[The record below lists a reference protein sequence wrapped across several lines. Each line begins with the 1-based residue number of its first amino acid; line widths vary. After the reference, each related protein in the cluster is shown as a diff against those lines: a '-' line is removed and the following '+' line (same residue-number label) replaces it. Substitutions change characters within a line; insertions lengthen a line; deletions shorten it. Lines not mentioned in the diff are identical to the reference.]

1 MIDFRYHLVSIV
13 AVFLA
18 LAIGIVIGSTSVLK
32 GATLSV
38 LERTSSAEKAKIDS
52 LLNQNALLKQ
62 QHNADQAFAGAS
74 ESLLLRDLL
83 AGQHAVLVL
92 APGAPGPVTSGVT
105 TALTLAGATVTG
117 QVQLQQPLLATGSQ
131 AALDTL
137 NRQLTPAGVTL
148 RAGTPEAQAGQLI
161 ASALLTRSPLGQPPA
176 GFTSSASRAILSGYA
191 AGGFLSVS
199 QPVTGRATL
208 AVVMIPASPP
218 SANDAN
224 AANQTLVTLTEQ
236 LNAAA
241 DGTVMAGQA
250 SGSGPGSAIDLLR
263 ASGQPAHLSSVDNAD
278 ATSGQI
284 VVAQALYEALASGK
298 SGSYGS
304 LPNAGS
310 AGPSPAPT
318 PAVLPSSAAT
328 RSVTRPGATGRLG
341 VTASATASAR

>member
-1 MIDFRYHLVSIV
+1 VIDFRYHLVSIV

-38 LERTSSAEKAKIDS
+38 LERTSSAERAKIDS

-62 QHNADQAFAGAS
+62 QRSADQAFAAAS

-83 AGQHAVLVL
+83 AGQHVVLVL
-92 APGAPGPVTSGVT
+92 APGAPGGATSGVT
-105 TALTLAGATVTG
+105 AALTMAGATVTG
-117 QVQLQQPLLATGSQ
+117 QVQLQQPLLATSSQ

-148 RAGTPEAQAGQLI
+148 RPGTPQAQAGQLI
-161 ASALLTRSPLGQPPA
+161 ASALLTRGALGQPPA
-176 GFTSSASRAILSGYA
+176 GFTSSDTRAILNGYA
-191 AGGFLSVS
+191 AGGFLTVS

-218 SANDAN
+218 SASN
-224 AANQTLVTLTEQ
+224 ASAASQTLVTLAGQ

-241 DGTVMAGQA
+241 DGTVLAGQA

-263 ASGQPAHLSSVDNAD
+263 AAGQPAHLSSVDNAD

-284 VVAQALYEALASGK
+284 VVAQALYQALATGK

-304 LPNAGS
+304 LPSAGS

-318 PAVLPSSAAT
+318 PAVLPSSSAT
-328 RSVTRPGATGRLG
+328 PSVTRPGAA
-341 VTASATASAR
+341 ASATASAR